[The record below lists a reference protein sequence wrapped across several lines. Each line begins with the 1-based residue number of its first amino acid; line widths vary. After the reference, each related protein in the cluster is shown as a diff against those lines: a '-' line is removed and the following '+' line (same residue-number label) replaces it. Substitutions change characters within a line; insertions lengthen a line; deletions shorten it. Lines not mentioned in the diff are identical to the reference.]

1 MRIVLVPK
9 HNRWWWQP
17 HLIDKQEEG
26 ILEVLSFPTP
36 QRNWSQST
44 TAGSMVLP
52 HLMAT
57 LFNSRWAILSLSFIL
72 HSKEVQRSPHCCN
85 RNDEMT
91 IMTYRGNRGHE
102 NCHEWYFHA
111 WSTACQ
117 RQPIAVSYISI
128 YICLIDISF
137 RSKSKEQLNERRAG
151 LSSLS

>member
-17 HLIDKQEEG
+17 HLTDKQEEG
-26 ILEVLSFPTP
+26 ILDVLLFPTP
-36 QRNWSQST
+36 QWNWSQST

-91 IMTYRGNRGHE
+91 IMTYHGNYLH
-102 NCHEWYFHA
+102 C
-111 WSTACQ
+111 
-117 RQPIAVSYISI
+117 
-128 YICLIDISF
+128 
-137 RSKSKEQLNERRAG
+137 G
-151 LSSLS
+151 LSSTKSTKEWVCLEAGHKSFGRLVVTDIEIGKLVRLSLIISQNNPL